1 VRLSLCGFVLRR
13 VRDHLRQLAWAH
25 ALTAGIMAIALF
37 VLGAFMLVEINL
49 EKLLRGWGNQIQI
62 IAYLKEDAAAESRAT
77 FLQRLK
83 SMPEIE
89 LARYISR
96 EQAWRDF
103 HAALGSQAGLV
114 EGLPPEVLPASIEIS
129 LKSDFRDS
137 AAIESLAGRL
147 RQQNEFA
154 SVEYPSV
161 WVERLG
167 LAILWLQWVKWF
179 FAGALFLAA
188 FFVVGSTIKL
198 AAVARKDE
206 VEIMQLVGASEELIQ
221 APFVI
226 EGMLQG
232 IVGAAVALAGLAGA
246 FALIES
252 ELAFADGWLAPL
264 AAPQFLNGERMLML
278 LAVGVFLGAAGSLVA
293 LRRFVKT
300 WRASAA

>member
-1 VRLSLCGFVLRR
+1 MQTL
-13 VRDHLRQLAWAH
+13 
-25 ALTAGIMAIALF
+25 
-37 VLGAFMLVEINL
+37 
-49 EKLLRGWGNQIQI
+49 
-62 IAYLKEDAAAESRAT
+62 
-77 FLQRLK
+77 
-83 SMPEIE
+83 PEIE
-89 LARYISR
+89 RARYVSR

-103 HAALGSQAGLV
+103 HAALGSQAGLL
-114 EGLPPEVLPASIEIS
+114 EGLPHEALPASIEIS
-129 LKSDFRDS
+129 LRANSRDS
-137 AAIESLAGRL
+137 AAVEALAGQL
-147 RQQNEFA
+147 RQHDEFA

-167 LAILWLQWVKWF
+167 LAILWLQWAKWF
-179 FAGALFLAA
+179 FAAALFLAA

-232 IVGAAVALAGLAGA
+232 VVGAAVALAGLAGA

-252 ELAFADGWLAPL
+252 ELAFANGWLAPL

-278 LAVGVFLGAAGSLVA
+278 VAAGVFLGAAGSVVA